1 MEFEIGVVTFVVIT
15 ALWVTVSVPV
25 GDVGDNVEVLC
36 TCVVGIFEG
45 PLVVGVAGQAGQA
58 GHF

>member
-15 ALWVTVSVPV
+15 SLWVTVSVPV

-36 TCVVGIFEG
+36 TCVVGIF
-45 PLVVGVAGQAGQA
+45 
-58 GHF
+58 